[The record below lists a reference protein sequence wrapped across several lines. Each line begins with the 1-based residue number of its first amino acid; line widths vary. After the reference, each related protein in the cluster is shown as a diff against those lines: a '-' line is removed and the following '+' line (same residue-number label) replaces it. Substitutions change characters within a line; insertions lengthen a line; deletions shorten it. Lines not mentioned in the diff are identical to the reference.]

1 MKRFFL
7 NNSINKNRRIFVC
20 FIIISFVFSC
30 HGPDSDDFEDAD
42 AITFNTED
50 KITQRLPDAIIST
63 LGEEIVDEPKINAT
77 LTLVEEDSTEVNYSI
92 GIEIRGSSSQ
102 MFDKKSYGFE
112 SRSDDFEDDID
123 VSMGGFPEEE
133 DWIFYGPY
141 TDKSLIR
148 NKLTFDL
155 SNLIGYKASKTKFYN
170 LTINDDFKGI
180 YILMEKIK
188 RDKNRVD
195 IEKNSGSSV
204 SGGYIIKIDK
214 PTGDGGLCG
223 TCYDDSFSFRSKYN
237 TQGDLSGLSE
247 IYFLYEYPKADKI
260 SDEQKEYI
268 QTYIN
273 DFESSLLSEE
283 FNDIDNGYLNY
294 IDLDSF
300 INFFIINE
308 ITKNIDGYRLS
319 TFLNKDL
326 NGKLKMG
333 PIWDFNLAF
342 GNADYCN
349 GWTTNGWGFKF
360 NDICPGDIWQV
371 PFWWNRLM
379 ESPKFKEELQIRW
392 NDLRSNLLS
401 NQSIT
406 DKLEEYS
413 KYLNDRG
420 SVYQNFSRWDILG
433 RYIWPNKFIAYTHEE
448 EIDFMKDWISNR
460 LQWLDD
466 AILNL

>member
-1 MKRFFL
+1 MRKFFL
-7 NNSINKNRRIFVC
+7 NNSISYTKPIIYFV
-20 FIIISFVFSC
+20 IVSFVMSC
-30 HGPDSDDFEDAD
+30 NGPDSNDFNDAD
-42 AITFNTED
+42 AITFINDEN
-50 KITQRLPDAIIST
+50 TQRLPDAIIST

-77 LTLVEEDSTEVNYSI
+77 LTLVEEDLTEVNYSI

-112 SRSDDFEDDID
+112 TRSADFNDDVD
-123 VSMGGFPEEE
+123 VSLGGFSEEE

-155 SNLIGYKASKTKFYN
+155 SNLIGYKASNTKFYN
-170 LTINDDFKGI
+170 LIINDDFKGV

-195 IEKNSGSSV
+195 IKKHSGSSA

-223 TCYDDSFSFRSKYN
+223 TCYDNSFSFRSNYN
-237 TQGDLSGLSE
+237 SEGNLSDGSE
-247 IYFLYEYPKADKI
+247 IYFVYDYPKPDDI
-260 SDEQKEYI
+260 STEQKEYI

-273 DFESSLLSEE
+273 DFESNLLSDN
-283 FNDIDNGYLNY
+283 FNDIDNGYLSY

-319 TFLNKDL
+319 TFLNKDV

-349 GWTTNGWGFKF
+349 GWTTSGWGYKF
-360 NDICPGDIWQV
+360 NDICPGDVWQV

-379 ESPKFKEELQIRW
+379 ESAKFKEELKIRW

-401 NQSIT
+401 NQSVIGKV
-406 DKLEEYS
+406 DDYS

-420 SVYQNFSRWDILG
+420 AVYQNFSRWDILG
-433 RYIWPNKFIAYTHEE
+433 RYIWPNKFIASSHEE
-448 EIDFMKDWISNR
+448 EMDFMKDWINSR
-460 LQWLDD
+460 LQWLDE
-466 AILNL
+466 AILSL